1 MIELKGNN
9 AYFIPPK
16 NRYGLSTNETFDLTE
31 HDFTILVR
39 VKVDW
44 DSMVAGEPSQEG
56 GIVAKNGRHC
66 GINSFKYADGRTY
79 IKVQYWTST
88 DSEEFLYGD
97 IWFDVKENKDWMDVA
112 MIHDAEEKTITI
124 DVDGKTQHKTYEGE
138 IIDYRDSWIWIG
150 ANNSLDSCAVEHRGF
165 LYGDISYISIFDES
179 LTSSQTSDLFSM
191 KNQKIFDVETVSKKT
206 AAVYTFNDEEMTPYK
221 VYDISNNGNHM
232 VLFDNKWMAKNFE

>member
-1 MIELKGNN
+1 MGGGPGHMRHPHDLHRVTSGNTLIELFADIKEKVES
-9 AYFIPPK
+9 ASIVP
-16 NRYGLSTNETFDLTE
+16 D
-31 HDFTILVR
+31 
-39 VKVDW
+39 VKVD
-44 DSMVAGEPSQEG
+44 
-56 GIVAKNGRHC
+56 
-66 GINSFKYADGRTY
+66 GINVSFKYADGRTY

-88 DSEEFLYGD
+88 DTEEFVYGD
-97 IWFDVKENKDWMDVA
+97 IWFDVESNKDWMNVA
-112 MIHDAEEKTITI
+112 MIHDSEEKTITI

-165 LYGDISYISIFDES
+165 LYGDISYISIFDEA
-179 LTSSQTSDLFSM
+179 LTSQQTSNLFSM